1 MKLLVILASVFGSMV
16 ISSAAFAAEDKC
28 VLNYVEGDATTT
40 TQYDMEIRQNPRA
53 DIPSYVLDINHEGFE
68 VFVIEADGN
77 FWGHIRTASGVVTE
91 APAQEKGLSLAATDG
106 DKAVYVECF

>member
-1 MKLLVILASVFGSMV
+1 MKLLVILVSMI
-16 ISSAAFAAEDKC
+16 ISSAAFAAQDKC
-28 VLNYVEGDATTT
+28 VLNYTDGNATTT

-53 DIPSYVLDINHEGFE
+53 DIPSYVLDINHEGFQ

-77 FWGHIRTASGVVTE
+77 FWGHIETASGVVSE
-91 APAQEKGLSLAATDG
+91 APAQENGVSLAATEG